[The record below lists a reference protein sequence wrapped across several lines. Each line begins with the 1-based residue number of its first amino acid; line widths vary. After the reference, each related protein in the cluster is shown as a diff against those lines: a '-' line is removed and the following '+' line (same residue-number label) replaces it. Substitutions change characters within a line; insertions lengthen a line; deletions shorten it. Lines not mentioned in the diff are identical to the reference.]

1 MRVAMDANALMM
13 PVEAGV
19 RVFDELDR
27 VCGERSSPENPSGD
41 EPRGYDAVVPETV
54 CAELEKLGAGSGEEA
69 TAASV
74 AADLADRCE
83 TVETE
88 ESYAD
93 DALYALAVDGDADA
107 VVTNDGPL
115 RERLFDAGVPVIHLR
130 GRNQLTITRP

>member
-13 PVEAGV
+13 PVENDV

-27 VCGERSSPENPSGD
+27 VLDDYE
-41 EPRGYDAVVPETV
+41 AVVPKTV
-54 CAELEKLGAGSGEEA
+54 RAELAKLGAGAGEEA

-74 AADLADRCE
+74 AADLADRCA
-83 TVETE
+83 TVATE

-107 VVTNDGPL
+107 VVTNDAPL
-115 RERLFDAGVPVIHLR
+115 RTRLLDAGVPVIHLR
-130 GRNQLTITRP
+130 GRNQLTTTQP

>member
-13 PVEAGV
+13 PVEADV

-27 VCGERSSPENPSGD
+27 ILED
-41 EPRGYDAVVPETV
+41 YAAVVPETV
-54 CAELEKLGAGSGEEA
+54 RAELEKLAAGGGDEA

-74 AADLADRCE
+74 AADLADRCD
-83 TVETE
+83 TVSAE

-93 DALYALAVDGDADA
+93 DALYALATDGDADA

-115 RERLFDAGVPVIHLR
+115 RERLLDAGVPVIHLR
-130 GRNQLTITRP
+130 GRNQLTITQP

>member
-1 MRVAMDANALMM
+1 MDANALMM
-13 PVEAGV
+13 PVEVGV

-27 VCGERSSPENPSGD
+27 ILTEYV
-41 EPRGYDAVVPETV
+41 AVVPETV
-54 CAELEKLGAGSGEEA
+54 LAELEQLGAGSGEEA
-69 TAASV
+69 AAAGV

-93 DALYALAVDGDADA
+93 DALYAIAVDGDADA

-115 RERLFDAGVPVIHLR
+115 RERLLDAGVPVIHLR

>member
-1 MRVAMDANALMM
+1 MDANALMM
-13 PVEAGV
+13 PVENDV

-27 VCGERSSPENPSGD
+27 LSEE
-41 EPRGYDAVVPETV
+41 YDAVVPETV
-54 CAELEKLGAGSGEEA
+54 RAELEKLGAGGGEEA

-83 TVETE
+83 TVEAE

-107 VVTNDGPL
+107 VVTNDAPL
-115 RERLFDAGVPVIHLR
+115 RQRLLDAGVPVIHLR
-130 GRNQLTITRP
+130 GRNQLTITQP